1 MKSIPIKK
9 ILLLDDDK
17 IQKILVKKRLLKI
30 NSGIEFVYFDTP
42 SKALDYL
49 KTESVDLLLVDLN
62 LPEMTG
68 WEFVDE
74 LEKVSPNSIV
84 ILQSG
89 SVDNE
94 QIQRS
99 NLDKRISNIFEKP
112 LSESDLRSIL
122 GL

>member
-1 MKSIPIKK
+1 M
-9 ILLLDDDK
+9 
-17 IQKILVKKRLLKI
+17 KI
-30 NSGIEFVYFDTP
+30 NSGIEFVYFDLP

-49 KTESVDLLLVDLN
+49 KTEQVDVLLVDLN
-62 LPEMTG
+62 LPEMSG

-74 LEKVSPNSIV
+74 VEKVSSKSKV

-89 SVDNE
+89 SVEKEELHRANSDV
-94 QIQRS
+94 
-99 NLDKRISNIFEKP
+99 RISDIFEKP

>member
-1 MKSIPIKK
+1 MKSTQIKK
-9 ILLLDDDK
+9 ILLLDDDR
-17 IQKILVKKRLLKI
+17 IQKILVEKRLLKI

-49 KTESVDLLLVDLN
+49 KSDSVDMLLVDLN

-74 LEKVSPNSIV
+74 VEKVSPDSVV

-89 SVDNE
+89 SVENE
-94 QIQRS
+94 QIQRANS
-99 NLDKRISNIFEKP
+99 DKRISEIFEKP

>member
-9 ILLLDDDK
+9 ILLLDDDR
-17 IQKILVKKRLLKI
+17 IQKILVEKRLLKI

-74 LEKVSPNSIV
+74 VEKVSPDSVV

-89 SVDNE
+89 SVENE
-94 QIQRS
+94 QIQRANS
-99 NLDKRISNIFEKP
+99 DKRISEIFEKP